1 MSDQE
6 LSTITSA
13 KDIIFSPTA
22 MQQMNQ
28 IATLMAS
35 SVCTV
40 PKHLQGNPGDC
51 FAIALQAAQWG
62 MNPFAVAQK
71 THFVSGVLGYEA
83 QLVNAVITTMAPTKG
98 RLKFEWF
105 GDWSKVIGNLKE
117 VEGKN
122 GKYRKLASTLAD
134 EKGCGIR
141 VFATLRDEDEPR
153 VLELL
158 LTQAG
163 VRNSTLWADDPKQQL
178 AYLAIKR
185 WSRLY
190 CPDVTMGVYSAD
202 ELETLPVEKEI
213 NPIAPGSQTEI
224 NLSGTEGL
232 SKLDELLFSIRTMSI
247 DDFKAVD
254 PSLFSADEKITIRR
268 AMTARKTEITNQ
280 QKSNVVAE
288 VVANKVT
295 EEKPTNWEQSIKEC
309 GDPDTLTALLAD
321 MPESAQ
327 IELDELIGEQFD
339 SFR

>member
-6 LSTITSA
+6 ISTITSA

-71 THFVSGVLGYEA
+71 THLVSGVLGYEA

-98 RLKFEWF
+98 RLKFEWY
-105 GDWSKVIGNLKE
+105 GDWSKVIGNFKE

-122 GKYRKLASTLAD
+122 AKYRKLASTLAD
-134 EKGCGIR
+134 EKGCGVR

-163 VRNSTLWADDPKQQL
+163 TRNSTLWADDPKQQL

-190 CPDVTMGVYSAD
+190 CPDVIMGVYSAD
-202 ELETLPVEKEI
+202 EIETIPTEKEI
-213 NPIAPGSQTEI
+213 NQRSSESFTESD
-224 NLSGTEGL
+224 NSESDSL
-232 SKLDELLFSIRTMSI
+232 SKLDKLLFSIRTMNI
-247 DDFKAVD
+247 DDFKSID
-254 PSLFSADEKITIRR
+254 PSQFSADEKITIRR
-268 AMTARKTEITNQ
+268 AMTTRKTEITNQ
-280 QKSNVVAE
+280 QKANVVANVVAE
-288 VVANKVT
+288 KIN
-295 EEKPTNWEQSIKEC
+295 EENPINWEQSIKEC
-309 GDPDTLTALLAD
+309 GDKAALDALMLD
-321 MPESAQ
+321 MPESVQ
-327 IELDELIGEQFD
+327 IEFGDVLDEKFD

>member
-1 MSDQE
+1 MSTE
-6 LSTITSA
+6 LTTITSA

-28 IATLMAS
+28 LATLMAS

-40 PKHLQGNPGDC
+40 PKHLQGNVGDC
-51 FAIALQAAQWG
+51 FAIALQASQWG

-71 THFVSGVLGYEA
+71 THLVSGVLGYEA

-105 GDWSKVIGNLKE
+105 GDWSKVVGNFKE
-117 VEGKN
+117 IQGAK
-122 GKYRKLASTLAD
+122 GTYRKLASTMAD
-134 EKGCGIR
+134 EKGCGVR

-190 CPDVTMGVYSAD
+190 CPDVIMGVYSAD
-202 ELETLPVEKEI
+202 ELENYTHEIII
-213 NPIAPGSQTEI
+213 NPSNDTNTVAD
-224 NLSGTEGL
+224 NA
-232 SKLDELLFSIRTMSI
+232 DEPTTIDALLFKIRTMSI
-247 DDFKAVD
+247 EDFKTVD
-254 PSLFSADEKITIRR
+254 PSQFSSDEKMTIRK
-268 AMTARKTEITNQ
+268 AMSDRKKEIIAEQ
-280 QKSNVVAE
+280 QANVVAE
-288 VVANKVT
+288 VVAEKVIDKA
-295 EEKPTNWEQSIKEC
+295 EFDWEASIRSC
-309 GDPDTLTALLAD
+309 GDDITLKSLLD
-321 MPESAQ
+321 EMPESAQ
-327 IELDELIGEQFD
+327 IEYQAVIDEQFD
-339 SFR
+339 LLG

>member
-1 MSDQE
+1 MNTQE

-13 KDIIFSPTA
+13 KDILFSPTA

-51 FAIALQAAQWG
+51 FAIALQAMQWG

-71 THFVSGVLGYEA
+71 THLVQGTLGYEA

-98 RLKFEWF
+98 RLKFDWY
-105 GDWSKVIGNLKE
+105 GDWSKVIGNFKE

-134 EKGCGIR
+134 EKGCGVR

-153 VLELL
+153 ILELL

-190 CPDVTMGVYSAD
+190 CPDVIMGVYSAD
-202 ELETLPVEKEI
+202 ELETIQPEKQI
-213 NPIAPGSQTEI
+213 NPSSDDDRSIQDD
-224 NLSGTEGL
+224 LSTVD
-232 SKLDELLFSIRTMSI
+232 KLLFAVRTMSI
-247 DDFKAVD
+247 EDFKNVD
-254 PSLFSADEKITIRR
+254 PTPFSPDEKIAIRK
-268 AMTARKTEITNQ
+268 AMSVRKAEIEGQN
-280 QKSNVVAE
+280 KSNIVAE
-288 VVANKVT
+288 VIAETVIERTSVEWK
-295 EEKPTNWEQSIKEC
+295 QSIKEC
-309 GDPDTLTALLAD
+309 GDKESLLRLRSE
-321 MPESAQ
+321 MPEQIQ
-327 IELDELIGEQFD
+327 IEFDELIDECLD
-339 SFR
+339 TLR